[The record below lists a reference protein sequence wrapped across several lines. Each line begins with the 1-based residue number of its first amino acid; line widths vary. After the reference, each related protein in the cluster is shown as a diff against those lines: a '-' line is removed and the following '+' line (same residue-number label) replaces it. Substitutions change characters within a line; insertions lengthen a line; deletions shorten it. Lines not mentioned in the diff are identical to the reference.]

1 MIRENKTQKAL
12 MDAIT
17 EINKK
22 IENGKLLKVETIIKK
37 NPYLSEKNMQNLEKV
52 LEKNKDR
59 MVLTPEY
66 KIFIP
71 LQKFNDEFYAEKN
84 HEELVEVAATLA
96 TLNSANENDTPLK
109 QNEINYLYN
118 LAEKIKKEIIEKK
131 EKIGRILELTVNIN
145 KVAILWALRGYYVSN
160 INQLAK
166 IIEKTISNHFF
177 YQIFSKTYELV
188 VDGKINELIV
198 KNENIRYKTKH
209 NIKNI

>member
-1 MIRENKTQKAL
+1 M
-12 MDAIT
+12 
-17 EINKK
+17 
-22 IENGKLLKVETIIKK
+22 
-37 NPYLSEKNMQNLEKV
+37 
-52 LEKNKDR
+52 
-59 MVLTPEY
+59 
-66 KIFIP
+66 
-71 LQKFNDEFYAEKN
+71 
-84 HEELVEVAATLA
+84 
-96 TLNSANENDTPLK
+96 NSANENDTPPK

-160 INQLAK
+160 IDQLAK